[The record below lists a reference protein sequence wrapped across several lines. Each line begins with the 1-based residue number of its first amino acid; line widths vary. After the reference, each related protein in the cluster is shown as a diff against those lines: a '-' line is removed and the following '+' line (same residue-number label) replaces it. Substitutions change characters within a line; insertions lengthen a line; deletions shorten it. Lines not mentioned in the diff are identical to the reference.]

1 MISTEVIIEA
11 SPSRVW
17 AVLTDSDAYPRWN
30 PFIRSMNGRLQ
41 EGETISI
48 EVTPP
53 GRSSMRFRPLVLVA
67 KPEKELRWLGS
78 LGIPG
83 LFDGEHAFQLTQL
96 ALHQTLFRQS
106 ERFRG
111 LLVPLIMRG
120 RIAEATRK
128 GFIAMND
135 ALKQHAESAGP

>member
-11 SPSRVW
+11 SPSRIW
-17 AVLTDSDAYPRWN
+17 AVLTDADAYPRWN

-48 EVTPP
+48 EVAPT
-53 GRSSMRFRPLVLVA
+53 GRSSMRFRPSVLVV

-78 LGIPG
+78 VGIRG

-96 ALHQTLFRQS
+96 APRQTLFRQS
-106 ERFRG
+106 ERFSG

-120 RIAEATRK
+120 QNAEAARK

-135 ALKQHAESAGP
+135 ALKQRAESAGL